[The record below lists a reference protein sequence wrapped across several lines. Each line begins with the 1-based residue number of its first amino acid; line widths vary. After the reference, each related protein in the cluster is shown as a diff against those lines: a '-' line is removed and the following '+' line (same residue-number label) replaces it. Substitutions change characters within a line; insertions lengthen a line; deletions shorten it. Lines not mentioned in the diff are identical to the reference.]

1 MSPTCRPGVL
11 WLAKLFISGF
21 ATRILKAGGCQ
32 LRSTA
37 GKRKTHPGALL
48 QHTKGW
54 GDTVMGQEDQGGLQ
68 EVQGGEGQ
76 A

>member
-1 MSPTCRPGVL
+1 M
-11 WLAKLFISGF
+11 
-21 ATRILKAGGCQ
+21 RILKAGGCQ

-37 GKRKTHPGALL
+37 GQGKTHPGALL